1 MHVVSIQEIQ
11 EEERQLQ
18 EAILKSKQDILEI
31 ESGLVQNS
39 QPLASSPERSK
50 SPSSVNGDKKNVVI
64 PKVRIFAMHI
74 FRVKMS
80 YIQMQNLTLTIFY

>member
-50 SPSSVNGDKKNVVI
+50 SPSNVICGKQNIVSS
-64 PKVRIFAMHI
+64 KVRIFAMHTY
-74 FRVKMS
+74 RVKMS
-80 YIQMQNLTLTIFY
+80 LMQNLMLTILY

>member
-1 MHVVSIQEIQ
+1 MHLVSIQEIQ

-39 QPLASSPERSK
+39 QPLPSLPERSK
-50 SPSSVNGDKKNVVI
+50 SPSYVNCDKKNIVS
-64 PKVRIFAMHI
+64 PKVRTFAMYI
-74 FRVKMS
+74 FRVKFS
-80 YIQMQNLTLTIFY
+80 GKKINDYI

>member
-50 SPSSVNGDKKNVVI
+50 SPSHVNCDKKIIVSS
-64 PKVRIFAMHI
+64 KVRIFAMHI
-74 FRVKMS
+74 YRVKMS
-80 YIQMQNLTLTIFY
+80 

>member
-1 MHVVSIQEIQ
+1 MHIVSIQEIQ

-50 SPSSVNGDKKNVVI
+50 SPSHVNCDKKIIVSS
-64 PKVRIFAMHI
+64 KVRIFAMHTY
-74 FRVKMS
+74 RVKMS
-80 YIQMQNLTLTIFY
+80 LMQNLMLTILY